1 MAGMFATA
9 FNAGVYTP
17 LYNGLVYFVD
27 VVPLHDVGLA
37 VVLLTIAVRIILF
50 PLSRQAVKTQIA
62 MKEVAPEIEALKEK
76 FKDKQEEQARAIFA
90 LYREKGIRPFSSF
103 FLILLQLPILFGLYW
118 VFWKGGLPQVNASL
132 LYSFV
137 PVPPDVNMNFLGIV
151 DMGGRDIVLAVL
163 AGITQL
169 IQARLSMGPRK
180 PHVGPVT
187 FGSDLARSMDI
198 QMRYVLPV
206 MIAVIAYTVSAAVAL
221 YWVTSNTFMIL
232 QEYVS
237 GRRFDGEKAK

>member
-1 MAGMFATA
+1 MARMFSSL
-9 FNAGVYTP
+9 FNVAVYTP
-17 LYNGLVYFVD
+17 LYNGLIYLVD

-37 VVLLTIAVRIILF
+37 VVLLTIVVRIILF

-62 MKEVAPEIEALKEK
+62 MKDVAPDIEALKEK

-90 LYREKGIRPFSSF
+90 LYKEKGIRPFSSF

-118 VFWKGGLPQVNASL
+118 VFWKGGLPQVDTSL

-137 PVPPDVNMNFLGIV
+137 PFPPGVNMNFLGIV
-151 DMGGRDIVLAVL
+151 DMGGRDMVLAAL
-163 AGITQL
+163 AGLTQL
-169 IQARLSMGPRK
+169 FQARLSMGPRK

-237 GRRFDGEKAK
+237 GRRFDGEKAN

>member
-1 MAGMFATA
+1 MAGMFSLA
-9 FNAGVYTP
+9 FNTFIHTP
-17 LYNGLVYFVD
+17 LYNGLIFFVD
-27 VVPLHDVGLA
+27 IVPLHDVGLA
-37 VVLLTIAVRIILF
+37 VILLTIAVRIVLF

-90 LYREKGIRPFSSF
+90 LYRERGIRPFSSF

-118 VFWKGGLPQVNASL
+118 VFFKGGLPQVDASI

-137 PVPPDVNMNFLGIV
+137 PFPPAVNMSFLGIV
-151 DMGGRDIVLAVL
+151 DMAGRDITLAIL
-163 AGITQL
+163 AGVTQL

-180 PHVGPVT
+180 KHEGPVT

-198 QMRYVLPV
+198 QMRYVLPI
-206 MIAVIAYTVSAAVAL
+206 MITVIAYTISAAVAL

-237 GRRFDGEKAK
+237 GRRFSETKK